1 VTQCTGKGNSSHE
14 SKKKYEVM
22 MKYRNGQQFG
32 FNLENY
38 RFELLLQSVRPEK
51 IIQLF
56 SALLL
61 ERKIVLIKNQ
71 IGDIALIMQALISL
85 LNPFQWH
92 FTIITYLTEDMV
104 DFLEAPVPYL
114 IGVSSHTWEQI
125 G

>member
-1 VTQCTGKGNSSHE
+1 
-14 SKKKYEVM
+14 M

-85 LNPFQWH
+85 LNPF
-92 FTIITYLTEDMV
+92 
-104 DFLEAPVPYL
+104 
-114 IGVSSHTWEQI
+114 
-125 G
+125 